1 MWSGVRIVTLIGAA
15 SFLVGCA
22 TVTRGVDSQIQIRSE
37 PAGAEVRT
45 SLSQTCTTPCTLKV
59 SRKDEFSVL
68 IAKDGYKPVEVE
80 VKNRIAGEGA
90 AGFAGNVL
98 VGGVVGMGVDAATGA
113 TLEHYPNPIEVT
125 LVPLPKPEPAPARK
139 PARQRNAPAAT
150 PAAPPPSPSS

>member
-1 MWSGVRIVTLIGAA
+1 M
-15 SFLVGCA
+15 
-22 TVTRGVDSQIQIRSE
+22 
-37 PAGAEVRT
+37 RT

-68 IAKDGYKPVEVE
+68 ISKDGFKPVEVE

-98 VGGVVGMGVDAATGA
+98 VGGVIGMGVDAATGA

-125 LVPLPKPEPAPARK
+125 LEPLPRPAPRSTPKPNRPRSSPPGPPALEPA
-139 PARQRNAPAAT
+139 
-150 PAAPPPSPSS
+150 S

>member
-1 MWSGVRIVTLIGAA
+1 MGVVFRASALFGAA
-15 SFLVGCA
+15 TLLAGCA
-22 TVTRGVDSQIQIRSE
+22 TVTRGVDSQIQVRSE

-68 IAKDGYKPVEVE
+68 ISKDGFKPVEVE

-98 VGGVVGMGVDAATGA
+98 IGGVVGMGVDAATGA
-113 TLEHYPNPIEVT
+113 TLEHYPNPIDVT
-125 LVPLPKPEPAPARK
+125 LEPLPRSRPAPASK
-139 PARQRNAPAAT
+139 PQRPRGAPAPAPAS
-150 PAAPPPSPSS
+150 PAASPSS